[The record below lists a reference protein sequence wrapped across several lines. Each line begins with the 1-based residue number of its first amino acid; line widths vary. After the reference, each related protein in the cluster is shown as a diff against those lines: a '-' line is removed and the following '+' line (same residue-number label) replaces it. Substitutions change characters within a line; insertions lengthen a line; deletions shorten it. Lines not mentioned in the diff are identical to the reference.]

1 MCIKVTSLSLI
12 TTKTIIIKEE
22 KENVIEI
29 RIEED
34 GTRVYFCWRNKQSKQ
49 TNKQTN
55 WRGYQKDSVTSGG
68 QKTSFPLQIHQ
79 QTHFLWHHGSYTLK
93 RKLLIKRGFVRHAH
107 QASFVLS
114 LWMGNYYQLDR
125 KKAWI
130 RGRGELS
137 RERGNVYTCRYP
149 LACRYFSPQ
158 VNKCS
163 DSMDDMNR
171 TKWKIGRT
179 GKPSEWI

>member
-55 WRGYQKDSVTSGG
+55 
-68 QKTSFPLQIHQ
+68 
-79 QTHFLWHHGSYTLK
+79 
-93 RKLLIKRGFVRHAH
+93 
-107 QASFVLS
+107 
-114 LWMGNYYQLDR
+114 
-125 KKAWI
+125 
-130 RGRGELS
+130 
-137 RERGNVYTCRYP
+137 
-149 LACRYFSPQ
+149 
-158 VNKCS
+158 
-163 DSMDDMNR
+163 
-171 TKWKIGRT
+171 
-179 GKPSEWI
+179 